1 MVVSDEQ
8 LVGEQ
13 SGQDLGAVV
22 VQASVPGSLV
32 KME

>member
-1 MVVSDEQ
+1 MVESEEQ

-13 SGQDLGAVV
+13 SGQDLGVV
-22 VQASVPGSLV
+22 IVQASVPGSLV